1 MVDADSVL
9 QGVQERDKWHRRAD
23 LLERSLLEVRDR
35 RRRIEARLKKLE
47 RDLSNLR
54 LLSDSVL
61 DIAHSPTHLEVRS
74 APRGPLL

>member
-9 QGVQERDKWHRRAD
+9 QGVQERDKWRRRAD
-23 LLERSLLEVRDR
+23 LLERSLVEVRDR
-35 RRRIEARLKKLE
+35 RRRVEVRLKKLE

-54 LLSDSVL
+54 LLSDSIL
-61 DIAHSPTHLEVRS
+61 DIAHPPTTLEVRS